1 MQIPGEAN
9 PELMGIF
16 LFGVSNESETYPGG
30 IWHKKSYCYSV
41 EQHPQHFHL
50 HRGVCSSKVPI
61 FTSILIL
68 A

>member
-30 IWHKKSYCYSV
+30 IWHKKAIVILLNNTHS
-41 EQHPQHFHL
+41 
-50 HRGVCSSKVPI
+50 I
-61 FTSILIL
+61 FTCTEEYVHQRFLFSPQS
-68 A
+68 